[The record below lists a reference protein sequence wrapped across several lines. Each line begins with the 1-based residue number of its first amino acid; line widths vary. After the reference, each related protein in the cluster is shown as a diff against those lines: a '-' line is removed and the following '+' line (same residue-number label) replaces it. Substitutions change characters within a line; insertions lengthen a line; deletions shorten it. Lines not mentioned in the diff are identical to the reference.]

1 MQNAAAAQDVAGKQ
15 NESSQSSPNQTF
27 EDLNFDSIN
36 DSTHEED
43 KHMSFDQHEGS
54 KPAQLAQ
61 VELSHQ
67 NKSMLLTST
76 QQPQLMQAPATAAA
90 EIDAPQPSSAAPN
103 NFLAGADQNTLNMFS
118 TMI

>member
-1 MQNAAAAQDVAGKQ
+1 MRKSLQQFDPQKDIHQGPLNSSRSHQRAMPSAPAAQDVAGKQ

-54 KPAQLAQ
+54 KPAQLQQ
-61 VELSHQ
+61 VELAHQ

-76 QQPQLMQAPATAAA
+76 QQP
-90 EIDAPQPSSAAPN
+90 
-103 NFLAGADQNTLNMFS
+103 
-118 TMI
+118 